1 MRQIEWEKGTFLN
14 ISNKNVGA
22 RPQGKKINNS
32 NNINSKEQ
40 INNDNTNK
48 LTKKKKTLANCQNMV
63 K

>member
-14 ISNKNVGA
+14 ISNKNVGV

-48 LTKKKKTLANCQNMV
+48 LTKKKHWQIV
-63 K
+63 KIW